1 MGRFTVVSTDVID
14 TLQLDAGVILDSF
27 DPANPVKPSSDNI
40 IATTT
45 GGVNPTISP
54 AYSDLFED
62 VDNMP
67 ANTIEG
73 KHLDSVECSLG
84 FTTLKFNAANL
95 RWSIGA
101 ADITSGAGYQKI
113 TPRRNLQLS
122 DFADCWWVGDKANGG
137 AIAIR
142 LINALSTGGLSIQT
156 TKNGKG
162 TNAVTLTGHVSI
174 QNQDVVPME
183 IYDIEPPDA
192 TLSALTIA
200 SLTLSPTFSQS
211 VTSYTA
217 STTDASNAITATAT
231 DSTNATVTI
240 KNGATTV
247 TSGSAATWA
256 TGTNTVTVTV
266 TNGGAS
272 KTYTVTVT
280 KTDEG

>member
-14 TLQLDAGVILDSF
+14 TLQLDAGVVLDSF
-27 DPANPVKPSSDNI
+27 DPSNPVRPESANI

-45 GGVNPTISP
+45 GGVNPTITP
-54 AYSDLFED
+54 TYSDLFED

-73 KHLDSVECSLG
+73 KHLDSVECALG

-101 ADITSGAGYQKI
+101 ADVTSGTGYQKI
-113 TPRRNLQLS
+113 TPRRDLKLS
-122 DFADCWWVGDKANGG
+122 DFADAWWVGDKANGG

-183 IYDIEPPDA
+183 IYDIEPPDT

-200 SLTLSPTFSQS
+200 DVALLPTFDKET
-211 VTSYTA
+211 TSYAA

-231 DSTNATVTI
+231 DSGATVVI

-247 TSGSAATWA
+247 TSGSAATWTDGA
-256 TGTNTVTVTV
+256 NTVTVTV
-266 TNGGAS
+266 TNDGAS

-280 KTDEG
+280 KTSDGG

>member
-27 DPANPVKPSSDNI
+27 DPANPTRPSSDSI

-54 AYSDLFED
+54 TYSDLFED

-101 ADITSGAGYQKI
+101 ADITSGTGYQKI
-113 TPRRNLQLS
+113 TPRRDLQLS
-122 DFADCWWVGDKANGG
+122 DFADVWWVGDKANGG

-192 TLSALTIA
+192 TLSTLTIA
-200 SLTLSPTFSQS
+200 SLTLSPTFSKS
-211 VTSYTA
+211 VTSYTT
-217 STTDASNAITATAT
+217 STTDATNAITATAT
-231 DSTNATVTI
+231 DSTNATVVI

-266 TNGGAS
+266 TNDGAS